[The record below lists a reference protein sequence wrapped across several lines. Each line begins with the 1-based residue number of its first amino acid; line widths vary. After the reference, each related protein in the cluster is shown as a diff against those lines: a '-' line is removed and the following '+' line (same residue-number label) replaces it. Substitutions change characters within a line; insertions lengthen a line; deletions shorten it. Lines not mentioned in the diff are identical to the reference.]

1 MKARRFTMLVLA
13 LTLTAASCGGDDD
26 ATDDTTD
33 EGTTDTS
40 TSGAPGDA
48 SGSIAI
54 SGSSTVEPISALV
67 AQRYSDANPGVAIT
81 VDGPGTGDGFQLF
94 CSGETDISDASRAID
109 DEEAALCA
117 DSGIEY
123 VELQVGIDGLSV
135 LTNTANSAVT
145 CLNFG
150 DLYALSGPE
159 SIGFDNWSDA
169 NELAAEVGG
178 SGGLPDAPLS
188 ITAPGEES
196 GTYDTYVE
204 LVLEDI
210 ARERGQDPVARPDYT
225 ASPND
230 NVIVEGIQGSDTAFG
245 WVGYAFY
252 TANQDV
258 LKAIEI
264 DGGDGCV
271 APTPET
277 IVDGSYPLSRP
288 LFIYVNSAR
297 MAENQQLAGFVEY
310 YFSEEGI
317 TAVADAGYVSLT
329 SYDDQR
335 AAIGG

>member
-13 LTLTAASCGGDDD
+13 LMLTAAACGGDDVG
-26 ATDDTTD
+26 TDDTTD
-33 EGTTDTS
+33 DGTTDTS
-40 TSGAPGDA
+40 AAEAPGDA

-67 AQRYSDANPGVAIT
+67 GQRYSDANPEVAIT

-94 CSGETDISDASRAID
+94 CSGETDISDASRAIQ
-109 DEEAALCA
+109 DEEASLCA
-117 DSGIEY
+117 DRGIEY
-123 VELQVGIDGLSV
+123 IELQVGIDGLSV
-135 LTNTANSAVT
+135 LTNTANNAVT

-159 SIGFDNWSDA
+159 SIGFENWSDA

-178 SGGLPDAPLS
+178 SASLPDAPLS

-196 GTYDTYVE
+196 GTYDSYVE
-204 LVLEDI
+204 LVLEGI
-210 ARERGQDPVARPDYT
+210 AEERGQDPVARPDYT

-252 TANQDV
+252 VPNQDV

-264 DGGDGCV
+264 DGGEGCV

-277 IVDGSYPLSRP
+277 IADGSYPLSRP

-329 SYDDQR
+329 SYDEQR